1 MHVTDVKAM
10 REMDRRATTEYG
22 IPGMLLMENAA
33 MAVMKNLDLSM
44 NYYVLVCGPGNN
56 GGDGFALAWKL
67 KNLNKEVDV
76 FYVSD
81 GKEPAGDA
89 KVFYD
94 IIKNTEVPVE
104 VLADSENLWSFVEA
118 LRDADVVVDALLGTG
133 ISREVTPLFKE
144 VIEYMN
150 DFSLKIVS
158 VDIPSGLSA
167 DSGMP
172 LPIAVTASKTVTFE
186 AIKLGLLSY
195 SAIPYTGLLVLEEIG
210 IPKKLKEELA
220 DSVCLTDQNDVMK
233 ILPDREITGHKNH
246 YGRVLV
252 VAGSRGFT
260 GAAMLSAEAALAS
273 GSGLVTLCS
282 YNETMGILVPRLTEI
297 MSLYENNLEEGVRKA
312 DIVAFG
318 PGLGATRDT
327 LKLLLRV
334 IKTLQEEEKVDST
347 LVIDADGLN
356 VLEGKCGILK
366 PLCFHVV
373 ITPHPGEMARL
384 TGKSKKEIE
393 ENRIDVARDFAKEYG
408 VVVVLKGYHTVITDG
423 EKVYINSTGSSA
435 MAQGGMGD
443 VLTGMIASL
452 SGQGVSSFEAAV
464 LGTYIHGCIGD
475 QLSKERYS
483 MKASE
488 IIENI
493 PIYMKKLQ
501 SRKESPE
508 NEGYFR

>member
-1 MHVTDVKAM
+1 MYVTDVKAM
-10 REMDRRATTEYG
+10 REMDRRAITEYG
-22 IPGMLLMENAA
+22 IPGILLMENAA

-44 NYYVLVCGPGNN
+44 DYYVLVCGPGNN

-81 GKEPAGDA
+81 GKEPSGDA
-89 KVFYD
+89 KIYYD
-94 IIKNTEVPVE
+94 IIKKTEVPME
-104 VLADSENLWSFVEA
+104 VVADSENLWSFVEA

-133 ISREVTPLFKE
+133 ISREVTPLFNE

-150 DFSLKIVS
+150 DFSSKIIS

-167 DSGMP
+167 DSGHP
-172 LPIAVTASKTVTFE
+172 LPVAVIASKTVTFE
-186 AIKLGLLSY
+186 AVKLGLLSY
-195 SAIPYTGLLVLEEIG
+195 KAIPYTGLLVVEEIG

-220 DSVCLTDQNDVMK
+220 DSVCLTDQNDVMR

-252 VAGSRGFT
+252 VAGSRGLT
-260 GAAMLSAEAALAS
+260 GAAMLSSEAALAT

-297 MSLYENNLEEGVRKA
+297 MSLYESNLEEGVSKS

-356 VLEGKCGILK
+356 VLEGKCDILK

-384 TGKSKKEIE
+384 TGKSTKNIE
-393 ENRIDVARDFAKEYG
+393 ENRLDVAREFAKEYG

-443 VLTGMIASL
+443 ALTGIIASL
-452 SGQGVSSFEAAV
+452 SGQGISAFEAAV

-475 QLSKERYS
+475 HLSKERYS
-483 MKASE
+483 VKASE
-488 IIENI
+488 IIKNI
-493 PIYMKKLQ
+493 PLYMKKLQ
-501 SRKESPE
+501 FEKVKSDNISNPI
-508 NEGYFR
+508 